1 MTSEFKLA
9 PSILSADFSD
19 LKLALSQCEEGG
31 AHWIHID
38 VMDNQFVPNL
48 TIGPPVV
55 KSLRP
60 KTNKFLDV
68 HMMVIEPEKLVEP
81 FAKAG
86 ADLITFHIE
95 ATDDPDSIIDLIRS
109 AGAQVGISIKPSTS
123 LSEIEPYYDKIDLI
137 LVMSVEPG
145 FGGQGY
151 IEESTDRIR
160 KIKKRLTEDEKTSL
174 WLIGNQAITFEKK
187 QFRIY
192 PQKNLF
198 SHVIGQIDE
207 DNMGISGVEKFFDN
221 QLKREKFK
229 NQPLNLTLDSN
240 LQYLIRN

>member
-9 PSILSADFSD
+9 PSILSADFAD
-19 LKLALSQCEEGG
+19 LKSALAQCESGG
-31 AHWIHID
+31 AHWIHVD

-68 HMMVIEPEKLVEP
+68 HMMVINPENLVES

-86 ADLITFHIE
+86 ADMITFHVE
-95 ATDDPDSIIDLIRS
+95 ATNNVQSVIDLIK
-109 AGAQVGISIKPSTS
+109 ATGTQVGLSIKPSTK
-123 LSEIEPYYDKIDLI
+123 LEEIEPFYDQLDLI

-151 IEESTDRIR
+151 IESSTERVM
-160 KIKKRLTEDEKTSL
+160 KIKARLKELCLQDRV
-174 WLIGNQAITFEKK
+174 LIEVDGGIKLHNAKK
-187 QFRIY
+187 VIDAGADVLVAGSAVFGTDDPVQTIKDFY
-192 PQKNLF
+192 NL
-198 SHVIGQIDE
+198 
-207 DNMGISGVEKFFDN
+207 
-221 QLKREKFK
+221 
-229 NQPLNLTLDSN
+229 
-240 LQYLIRN
+240 

>member
-9 PSILSADFSD
+9 PSILSADFAD
-19 LKLALSQCEEGG
+19 LQSALSQCEDGG
-31 AHWIHID
+31 AHWIHVD

-68 HMMVIEPEKLVEP
+68 HMMVIDPERLVEA
-81 FAKAG
+81 FARAG

-95 ATDDPDSIIDLIRS
+95 ATDDAQAVIEIIKAS
-109 AGAQVGISIKPSTS
+109 GTQVGISLKPSTP
-123 LSEIEPYYDKIDLI
+123 LSDVEHYYDQIDLI

-151 IEESTDRIR
+151 IDGSTDRVR
-160 KIKKRLTEDEKTSL
+160 KIKQKLTELCLQDRV
-174 WLIGNQAITFEKK
+174 LIEVDGGIKLHNAKKVIDAGANVLVAGSAIFGTDDPAQTIRDF
-187 QFRIY
+187 Y
-192 PQKNLF
+192 NL
-198 SHVIGQIDE
+198 S
-207 DNMGISGVEKFFDN
+207 S
-221 QLKREKFK
+221 
-229 NQPLNLTLDSN
+229 
-240 LQYLIRN
+240 

>member
-9 PSILSADFSD
+9 PSILSADFAD
-19 LKLALSQCEEGG
+19 LKSALAQCESGG
-31 AHWIHID
+31 AHWIHVD

-68 HMMVIEPEKLVEP
+68 HMMVINPENLVES

-86 ADLITFHIE
+86 ADMITFHVE
-95 ATDDPDSIIDLIRS
+95 ATNDVQSVIDLIK
-109 AGAQVGISIKPSTS
+109 ATGTQVGLSIKPSTK
-123 LSEIEPYYDKIDLI
+123 LEEIEPFYDQLDLI

-151 IEESTDRIR
+151 IESSTERVM
-160 KIKKRLTEDEKTSL
+160 KIKARLKELCLQDRV
-174 WLIGNQAITFEKK
+174 LIEVDGGIKLHNAKK
-187 QFRIY
+187 VIDAGADVLVAGSAVFVTDDPVQTIKDFY
-192 PQKNLF
+192 NL
-198 SHVIGQIDE
+198 
-207 DNMGISGVEKFFDN
+207 
-221 QLKREKFK
+221 
-229 NQPLNLTLDSN
+229 
-240 LQYLIRN
+240 

>member
-1 MTSEFKLA
+1 MTSRFKLA
-9 PSILSADFSD
+9 PSILSADFAN
-19 LKLALSQCEEGG
+19 LKLALSQCDEGG
-31 AHWIHID
+31 AHWIHVD

-95 ATDDPDSIIDLIRS
+95 ATNDPLSVIELIKS
-109 AGAQVGISIKPSTS
+109 TGTQVGISIKPSTP
-123 LSEIEPYYDKIDLI
+123 LNDIEPYYDRVDLI

-151 IEESTDRIR
+151 IDASTERIQDIKQKLNEMCLQDRVLIEVDGG
-160 KIKKRLTEDEKTSL
+160 IKLHNAKEVINAGADVLVAGSAVFNTEDPAKTIKDFYKL
-174 WLIGNQAITFEKK
+174 
-187 QFRIY
+187 
-192 PQKNLF
+192 
-198 SHVIGQIDE
+198 
-207 DNMGISGVEKFFDN
+207 GI
-221 QLKREKFK
+221 Q
-229 NQPLNLTLDSN
+229 
-240 LQYLIRN
+240 